1 MLTAFFMHTTHAI
14 HLALGL
20 TLYARLV
27 FFHIRW
33 FAVEKTRWTNTPSG
47 KGSRMKEWEE
57 GFNMKPKQM
66 AICFALIGEEKTHS

>member
-27 FFHIRW
+27 FSYSLICGGKRPGEQIHR
-33 FAVEKTRWTNTPSG
+33 VEK
-47 KGSRMKEWEE
+47 EAE
-57 GFNMKPKQM
+57 
-66 AICFALIGEEKTHS
+66 